1 MGLFCKF
8 LPTWVVLHT
17 PTLAPEGAS
26 CRTTATAQL
35 VARARHVREQVQHQ
49 PGLSGRRGSDA
60 HSTCWAGCRGLLKRQ
75 RRGDPPHAASENR
88 GDPAAG
94 SPQQDPPGPP
104 RFCSGIH
111 CKTQAMIQPQAL
123 RSPSQPASQPGPPAG
138 AAAAMVVPW
147 VAVLGSAA
155 LLTRKA
161 SALPSLDGFGTGWDS
176 SGPAAR
182 CSVASS
188 TDAEHSQKLRVSAMD
203 VAPSTGVRHARTAC
217 PAS

>member
-123 RSPSQPASQPGPPAG
+123 RSPSQPARPGRRRRRDGGTLGGCPRVGG
-138 AAAAMVVPW
+138 AANAEGKCASLPGW
-147 VAVLGSAA
+147 LWYRLG
-155 LLTRKA
+155 
-161 SALPSLDGFGTGWDS
+161 
-176 SGPAAR
+176 
-182 CSVASS
+182 
-188 TDAEHSQKLRVSAMD
+188 
-203 VAPSTGVRHARTAC
+203 
-217 PAS
+217 